1 MRTSPRTL
9 PLVQA
14 HRQRGFRF
22 EVLRYGPADGFVPE
36 PVDLRVLATP
46 RDAIRVLRV
55 QLRSSHVLGLTPHE
69 AGRALHFSEQGGW
82 VSALGALHRGEACG
96 FTLMLRK
103 GRHIE
108 WHVRPSSTSA
118 STPRLRPADRTTRC
132 RGTSRTPRQPPR
144 PCRERQCSGQQRF
157 TGCLYPAGRVRCE
170 CASRKYSVRPA

>member
-1 MRTSPRTL
+1 MPTSPRTL

-22 EVLRYGPADGFVPE
+22 EVLRYGPANGFAPE
-36 PVDLRVLATP
+36 PVDLRVLPTP

-69 AGRALHFSEQGGW
+69 TGRALHFSEQGGW
-82 VSALGALHRGEACG
+82 VSALGALHRGEECG

-108 WHVRPSSTSA
+108 WHVRPLLYLSLDAPPPPGRPHDPMQGHLPYGASA
-118 STPRLRPADRTTRC
+118 PA
-132 RGTSRTPRQPPR
+132 PLP
-144 PCRERQCSGQQRF
+144 
-157 TGCLYPAGRVRCE
+157 
-170 CASRKYSVRPA
+170 

>member
-1 MRTSPRTL
+1 MRTSPRAL

-14 HRQRGFRF
+14 QRQRGFRF
-22 EVLRYGPADGFVPE
+22 EVLRYGPANGFVPE

-82 VSALGALHRGEACG
+82 VSALGALHRGEECG

-108 WHVRPSSTSA
+108 WHVRPLLYLSLDAPPPHDPMQDHLPHDRAHS
-118 STPRLRPADRTTRC
+118 PAHDATA
-132 RGTSRTPRQPPR
+132 PAPR
-144 PCRERQCSGQQRF
+144 P
-157 TGCLYPAGRVRCE
+157 
-170 CASRKYSVRPA
+170 